1 MSWALK
7 GNHLRV
13 YPVLTKN
20 MYTHKVGKKTSNL
33 AYVRLVLEIGNAKH
47 EGTEQYKQHLMH
59 EKICEIYKHYYD
71 KRTIW
76 QIKTS
81 TDAPLWS

>member
-1 MSWALK
+1 MECLDYMSWALK

-71 KRTIW
+71 KRTI
-76 QIKTS
+76 
-81 TDAPLWS
+81 